1 MPLATLRPLVN
12 PVRATTLLLACGL
25 MALFAGMWLGGH
37 PESLPGPLR
46 DAFVDD
52 DRAIR
57 AEMID
62 AIEDDFIRPV
72 DGDKLDEQALKA
84 IVDGLEDRFSSY
96 LTPDEAKLFERGLE
110 GKFEGVGL
118 NVEEDKRGLAVLKVF
133 DDSPAERA
141 GIHAGELIIAVD
153 GRSIAGLNA
162 RAATSRIKGPPGTEV
177 KLSVLTPRSGRER
190 RLTLERAEIDVPV
203 AEGRVVERG
212 GRKLGVVT
220 LVTFGK
226 SGTHGEL
233 RKEVDRVLRRGARGL
248 VLDLRGNGGGLLRE
262 AVLVASIFIEDGTIV
277 STRGRTKPEREFEA
291 VGDAIPGDVP
301 VVVLVDG
308 GSASASE
315 IVTGALRDRDRAVVV
330 GTRTFGK
337 GVFQELQELSNGGVL
352 DLTVGSY
359 YLPSGENISD
369 KGIKPSVRATDKPRT
384 ERDEALPV
392 ALDVLA
398 RKTG

>member
-1 MPLATLRPLVN
+1 MT
-12 PVRATTLLLACGL
+12 PVRATTLVLACVLLALCG
-25 MALFAGMWLGGH
+25 GMWLGGH
-37 PESLPGPLR
+37 PDSLPDPLR

-57 AEMID
+57 AELIE
-62 AIEDDFIRPV
+62 AIEDNFIRKV
-72 DGDKLDEQALKA
+72 DGDKLNEESLKA
-84 IVDGLEDRFSSY
+84 VVNALEDRFSSY
-96 LTPDEAKLFERGLE
+96 LTPEEAKLFERGLE

-141 GIHAGELIIAVD
+141 GIRAGELITAVD

-162 RAATSRIKGPPGTEV
+162 DVATSRIKGPPGSKVRLE
-177 KLSVLTPRSGRER
+177 VLTPRSGRAR
-190 RLTLERAEIDVPV
+190 QLTVERAEIDVPV
-203 AEGRVVERG
+203 AESRMVDRG
-212 GRKLGVVT
+212 GEKLGVVT
-220 LVTFGK
+220 LYSFGQ

-233 RKEVDRVLRRGARGL
+233 RQEVDRVLDRGARGI

-262 AVLVASIFIEDGTIV
+262 AVLVASIFIEDGPIV

-291 VGDAIPGDVP
+291 VGDAISGDVP

-315 IVTGALRDRDRAVVV
+315 IVTGALRDRERAVVA

-337 GVFQELQELSNGGVL
+337 GVFQELEPLSNGGVL
-352 DLTVGSY
+352 DLTVGRY

-369 KGIKPSVRATDKPRT
+369 KGIKPSVRAVDRQRT

-392 ALDVLA
+392 ALDALA
-398 RKTG
+398 RATR

>member
-1 MPLATLRPLVN
+1 MNPLR
-12 PVRATTLLLACGL
+12 TTSLLLTCAL
-25 MALFAGMWLGGH
+25 LALFVGMWLGGH

-52 DRAIR
+52 NRAIR
-57 AEMID
+57 AELID
-62 AIEDDFIRPV
+62 AIEDNFIREV
-72 DGDKLDEQALKA
+72 DVEKLDEQSLKA
-84 IVDGLEDRFSSY
+84 VVDALEDRFSSY

-133 DDSPAERA
+133 DGSPAKRA
-141 GIHAGELIIAVD
+141 GIRAGELITAVD

-162 RAATSRIKGPPGTEV
+162 DAATSRIKGPPGSKV
-177 KLSVLTPRSGRER
+177 KLEVLAPRSGRAR
-190 RLTLERAEIDVPV
+190 QLTVERAEIEVPV
-203 AEGRVVERG
+203 AESRVVKRG
-212 GRKLGVVT
+212 GGETLGVVT
-220 LVTFGK
+220 LYTFGQ

-233 RKEVDRVLRRGARGL
+233 RQEVDRVLDRGAEGIL
-248 VLDLRGNGGGLLRE
+248 LDLRGNGGGLLRE
-262 AVLVASIFIEDGTIV
+262 AVLVASIFIEEGPIV

-291 VGDAIPGDVP
+291 VGDAIAADVP

-337 GVFQELQELSNGGVL
+337 GVFQELEPLSNGGVL
-352 DLTVGSY
+352 DLTVGRY
-359 YLPSGENISD
+359 YLPSGENISN
-369 KGIKPSVRATDKPRT
+369 KGIKPSVRAVDRQRT

-392 ALDVLA
+392 ALDALA
-398 RKTG
+398 RETR